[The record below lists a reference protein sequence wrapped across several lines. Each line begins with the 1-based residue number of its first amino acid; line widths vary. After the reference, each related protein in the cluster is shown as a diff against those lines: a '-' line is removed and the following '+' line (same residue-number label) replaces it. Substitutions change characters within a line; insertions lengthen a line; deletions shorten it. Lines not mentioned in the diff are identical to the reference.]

1 MSKVSTSAAERIA
14 LDQSVT
20 DRVASSGGQIAGA
33 RTTATGIATRN
44 QGYINTGIDAAD
56 SVSNLT
62 KTLNLLKTV
71 ETGGFNNVALA
82 ASRLLGVT
90 GADEAELSANM
101 GKAILAQ
108 LKPIFGAAF
117 TAQEGERLEKIEASF
132 GKSTQANVRL
142 IQNVL
147 RTTERAARRGLSAAK
162 AEGDTFTANE
172 IQTILDGVGS
182 EPIDTQFTESEQ
194 RPKFVIESIN

>member
-1 MSKVSTSAAERIA
+1 
-14 LDQSVT
+14 
-20 DRVASSGGQIAGA
+20 
-33 RTTATGIATRN
+33 
-44 QGYINTGIDAAD
+44 
-56 SVSNLT
+56 
-62 KTLNLLKTV
+62 
-71 ETGGFNNVALA
+71 
-82 ASRLLGVT
+82 
-90 GADEAELSANM
+90 M

-162 AEGDTFTANE
+162 AEGDAFTANE

-194 RPKFVIESIN
+194 RPKFVIESID